1 MASLGSL
8 KVFFHLSFSKS
19 GLTSF
24 SVMSWPCVGF
34 SSAGTVSAGAD
45 SAVWAEPSSVAGGGA
60 FNFSWLLEP
69 KGHHNEGF
77 FWADPEPGIGIDVVD
92 DSAVDDSAVDD
103 SAVDDSAVGP
113 VKSPWSPRM
122 DSTRPAGSVC
132 PNRTADM
139 MIGQATDQL

>member
-92 DSAVDDSAVDD
+92 DSAVDDSAV
-103 SAVDDSAVGP
+103 GP
-113 VKSPWSPRM
+113 VISPWSPRM

>member
-92 DSAVDDSAVDD
+92 DSAVDDSAV
-103 SAVDDSAVGP
+103 GP